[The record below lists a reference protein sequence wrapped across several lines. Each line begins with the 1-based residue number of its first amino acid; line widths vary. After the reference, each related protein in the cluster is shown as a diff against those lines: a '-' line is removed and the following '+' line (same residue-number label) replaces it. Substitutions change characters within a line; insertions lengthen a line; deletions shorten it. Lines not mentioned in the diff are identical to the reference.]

1 MAGSPLRWSF
11 PLAAILMFMLTACT
25 SVPTTSTP
33 ERTSRTASLTEPRRA
48 ALLAAAQREWQFF
61 GGQQID
67 MRQEPPSA
75 PRLGLLEDEGDAVQR
90 IALYWQSVGR
100 SYTGA
105 DTQQPWS
112 AAFISYLMQAAGVA
126 ESDFQRSEAHVNYLS
141 FLKQRQEA
149 PDPLFV
155 LRPVSTQP
163 VTPGDL
169 ICTGRDDNTVDTIA
183 AIRPGVPGHCDLVY
197 ELHPLLGWAG
207 VIGGNVYNS
216 VSESM
221 IQLTWDGRVIPT
233 ARRHWF
239 VVVKNLMP

>member
-1 MAGSPLRWSF
+1 MACNTRRWPLSM
-11 PLAAILMFMLTACT
+11 AAILMCMLTACS
-25 SVPTTSTP
+25 SVPVPSVSDLPAKTGQ
-33 ERTSRTASLTEPRRA
+33 PRRA
-48 ALLAAAQREWQFF
+48 ALLAAANKEWQFF
-61 GGQQID
+61 GRQQID

-75 PRLGLLEDEGDAVQR
+75 PRLGLLEDEGDAVPR
-90 IALYWQSVGR
+90 ISLYWQSVGR

-112 AAFISYLMQAAGVA
+112 AAFISYLMQEAGVA
-126 ESDFQRSEAHVNYLS
+126 DNDFQRSEAHFNYLS
-141 FLKQRQEA
+141 YLKQRQQA
-149 PDPLFV
+149 SDPLFV

-169 ICTGRDDNTVDTIA
+169 ICTSRDDNTVDTIA
-183 AIRPGVPGHCDLVY
+183 AIHPGLPGHCDLVY

-216 VSESM
+216 VSES
-221 IQLTWDGRVIPT
+221 IIPLTWDGRVIPT

>member
-1 MAGSPLRWSF
+1 MAGSKRHWSF
-11 PLAAILMFMLTACT
+11 PMAAILMAMLTACS
-25 SVPTTSTP
+25 SVPMTPAP
-33 ERTSRTASLTEPRRA
+33 ERSSRVEMPRRT
-48 ALLAAAQREWQFF
+48 ALLAAASKEWQFF
-61 GGQQID
+61 GAQQID
-67 MRQEPPSA
+67 LRQEPPSA

-105 DTQQPWS
+105 DTEQPWS
-112 AAFISYLMQAAGVA
+112 AAFISYLMLMAGVA
-126 ESDFQRSEAHVNYLS
+126 DSDFQRSEAHFNYLS
-141 FLKQRQEA
+141 YLKQRQDA

-155 LRPVSTQP
+155 LRPVSTQS
-163 VTPGDL
+163 VAPGDL
-169 ICTGRDDNTVDTIA
+169 ICTARDDNTVDTIE
-183 AIRPGVPGHCDLVY
+183 AIRPGLPGHCDVVY

-221 IQLTWDGRVIPT
+221 IPLTWDGRVIPT